1 MSWLKNTLGK
11 LFAVY
16 AMLMFIITMLIM
28 LLPMWLVSLLPAP
41 LNIRCFM
48 TLGRVWMYVYMP
60 LMFCPVF
67 PKGRRYFKK
76 GQPYVIACNHNSF
89 VDIPTTTF
97 AIPYASKSLAK
108 ENIAKTPI
116 WGIMYKVGSVLVN
129 RDDPESRKRSFA
141 EMKEVL
147 GMGVHMLL
155 YPEGTRN
162 KTDEPLKPFY
172 DGAFSLA
179 IETKTPI
186 MPAVIFNTRKILPGK
201 TFFAWPHSIH
211 MHFLPPIPTAHLT
224 AEDIPVLKE
233 QVFKIMWDY
242 IESSKYYKK

>member
-1 MSWLKNTLGK
+1 MKNTLGK

-16 AMLMFIITMLIM
+16 AVLMFIITMLIM

-41 LNIRCFM
+41 MNIRCFM
-48 TLGRVWMYVYMP
+48 ALGRGWMYVYMP

-67 PKGRRYFKK
+67 PKGRRNFKK
-76 GQPYVIACNHNSF
+76 GQPYVIVCNHNSF

-129 RDDPESRKRSFA
+129 RDDPESRKRSFT

-147 GMGVHMLL
+147 NMGVNMLL

-162 KTDEPLKPFY
+162 KTDDPLKSFY

-179 IETKTPI
+179 IETKKPI

-201 TFFAWPHSIH
+201 SFFAWPHSIH
-211 MHFLPPIPTAHLT
+211 MHFLPPIPTENLT
-224 AEDIPVLKE
+224 PEDIPALKE
-233 QVFKIMWDY
+233 QVFKIMWEY